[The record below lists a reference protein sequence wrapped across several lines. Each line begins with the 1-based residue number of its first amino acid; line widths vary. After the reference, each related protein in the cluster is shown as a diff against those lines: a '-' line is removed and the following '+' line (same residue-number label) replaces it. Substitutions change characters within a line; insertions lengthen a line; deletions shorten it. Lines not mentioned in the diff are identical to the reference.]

1 MRRVTEAEMTKT
13 GLALSAQAKEVLKVV
28 RRTRQGKD
36 ASRLSLRRLVQ
47 DVAMCLSTNSS
58 MAVGLSGCHDK
69 VLGFY

>member
-1 MRRVTEAEMTKT
+1 MTKT
-13 GLALSAQAKEVLKVV
+13 GLAVSAQAKEVLKVV

-36 ASRLSLRRLVQ
+36 ASGLSLRRLVQ

-58 MAVGLSGCHDK
+58 TAVGLCGCHDK